1 MTRSW
6 KLLTLAVVLGVGVT
20 TASFVVCEAT
30 EKDQPANAGNV
41 LALEEAIVGAAEAT
55 LDSVV
60 TIEAQVPLE
69 SMMGSMPFG
78 PFGMP
83 EGFDNFFNWEGPGPQ
98 GEQEGEEEEEFEHL
112 VPGGGSGVIY
122 SAHGHIVTNHHVVED
137 AVELRVT
144 LRDGRNFDAEV
155 VGTDPE
161 SDLAVIKIDA
171 EGLKPARYADIERV
185 KPGQFAIA
193 VGMPLGHE
201 YSVTVGHVSALGRG
215 GMLPGNPFEQRALLR
230 DQRLTIQNFIQTD
243 ASINPGNSGGPLVNL
258 HGEVVGINTMVQ
270 EGPGGG
276 FGFAIPSD
284 LVQKVAEQLIATG
297 SVSRA
302 WLGVSMTDMSYEKAQ
317 ALGIDRNSGALVE
330 EVFDGT
336 PADQAGIERLDVIV
350 AVDDE
355 EVSSSQDVVY
365 RVSSHL
371 AGEEVGITVLR
382 KGKTK
387 RFTMVSGDRKD
398 GLAASMGLEG
408 EGAAE
413 EDEEEETAST
423 RYGMR
428 LKIPDA
434 EANRAL
440 ERAVDAGGVLV
451 STVVPSS
458 PAHRAGIRAGD
469 VILDVDGKSA
479 SSPEQVA
486 RLLSKSKKDYIPLT
500 IESDGRQRFVALKKV
515 ADTE

>member
-1 MTRSW
+1 MTLSW
-6 KLLTLAVVLGVGVT
+6 KPLALAVVLGVGMTSV
-20 TASFVVCEAT
+20 SLVVCEAE
-30 EKDQPANAGNV
+30 EKDQPASMGNV
-41 LALEEAIVGAAEAT
+41 LALEEAIVGAAEASV
-55 LDSVV
+55 DSVV

-69 SMMGSMPFG
+69 AMMGEMPFG

-83 EGFDNFFNWEGPGPQ
+83 EGFDDFFQWEGPGPQ
-98 GEQEGEEEEEFEHL
+98 QEQEEEEEEEFERL

-122 SAHGHIVTNHHVVED
+122 STEGHIVTNFHVVDD

-144 LRDGRNFDAEV
+144 LHDGRSFAAEV

-171 EGLKPARYADIERV
+171 EGLKPARYADMERV

-201 YSVTVGHVSALGRG
+201 YSVTVGHISAMGRG
-215 GMLPGNPFEQRALLR
+215 GMLPGNMLEQRAMIR
-230 DQRLTIQNFIQTD
+230 EQRLTIQNFIQTD
-243 ASINPGNSGGPLVNL
+243 ASINPGNSGGPLLNL

-276 FGFAIPSD
+276 FGFAIPAD
-284 LVQKVAEQLIATG
+284 LVQKVADQLVATG

-317 ALGIDRNSGALVE
+317 ALGIERNTGALVE

-355 EVSSSQDVVY
+355 DVTSSQDVVY

-371 AGEEVGITVLR
+371 AGEEVGITVVR
-382 KGKTK
+382 KGKQK
-387 RFTMVSGDRKD
+387 RFTMVSGDRKE
-398 GLAASMGLEG
+398 GLATSSGLAG
-408 EGAAE
+408 EV
-413 EDEEEETAST
+413 EEEEVEEEAGSA

-428 LKIPDA
+428 LKTPDA
-434 EANRAL
+434 GANRSL
-440 ERAVDAGGVLV
+440 DRAAAAGGVLV
-451 STVVPSS
+451 SSVMPSS
-458 PAHRAGIRAGD
+458 PAYRSGIRAGD
-469 VILDVDGKSA
+469 VILDVDGKSV
-479 SSPEQVA
+479 SNPDQVA

-515 ADTE
+515 ADDE